1 VVVFSPAARHNL
13 ISLVSLI
20 ISAMPGGKPG
30 QGTIPMPD
38 RIRVSC
44 ASLCRIEHE
53 GWFLLLLNADRRQR
67 GLYVLSPIGG
77 ALSITAYD
85 RLAPFAAILETPQND
100 DLRLTLPRAKLPHF
114 REWFYSGQGRERS
127 PFREL
132 REELVDEA
140 SLLPALEPEDVTWEH
155 LWTAEEEAQACEV
168 DARFQ
173 SEEWLNQRGGLRQTG
188 IKIHQDVRVVEGAT
202 KAPGGLVRATLRLR
216 QGRID
221 DIVLSGDFTLT
232 PAFALA
238 SLEQSL
244 RGVTVSQDALSA
256 RVQQAYRATGIQS
269 PGLAPEHF
277 VQAILAAAGAS

>member
-1 VVVFSPAARHNL
+1 MVVFSPAARHNL

-155 LWTAEEEAQACEV
+155 LWTAEEEA
-168 DARFQ
+168 FTK
-173 SEEWLNQRGGLRQTG
+173 RGGQMGVFTHYFLEVFGVGFTNDAVMSALLAAPSESGARWVTREQIEDAAHINLTVDG
-188 IKIHQDVRVVEGAT
+188 AERSVRVN
-202 KAPGGLVRATLRLR
+202 
-216 QGRID
+216 GR
-221 DIVLSGDFTLT
+221 
-232 PAFALA
+232 
-238 SLEQSL
+238 
-244 RGVTVSQDALSA
+244 
-256 RVQQAYRATGIQS
+256 
-269 PGLAPEHF
+269 
-277 VQAILAAAGAS
+277 AILAPP